1 LFLEAESGADVSGS
15 PPLILASTSAY
26 RAELL
31 ARLGL
36 AFTCEPPGIE
46 ETVLA
51 HELPMDRALRLA
63 HAKAQALSAREP
75 RACIIGSDQVAVLGD
90 QVLEKPGSAPAARAQ
105 LQRLSGATAR
115 FYTACALLCPQGGLR
130 LAHLDTTVVS
140 FRALD
145 AGEIE
150 RYVARDEPHDC
161 AGGFKAERLGVA
173 LMESIE
179 SCDPTALIGLPLI
192 WVAAALRRA
201 GYRVP

>member
-1 LFLEAESGADVSGS
+1 VSGA

-26 RAELL
+26 RRELL
-31 ARLGL
+31 GRLKVD
-36 AFTCEPPGIE
+36 FTCEPPGVE

-51 HELPMDRALRLA
+51 QELPMDRALRLA
-63 HAKAQALSAREP
+63 HAKAHAVSARHGH
-75 RACIIGSDQVAVLGD
+75 ACIIGSDQVAVLGD
-90 QVLEKPGSAPAARAQ
+90 RVLEKPGSAAAARAQ
-105 LQRLSGATAR
+105 LERLSGASAR
-115 FYTACALLCPQGGLR
+115 FYTACVVLCPQGGLR

-140 FRALD
+140 FRALH
-145 AGEIE
+145 AAEIA
-150 RYVARDEPHDC
+150 RYVAHDEPYEC

-179 SCDPTALIGLPLI
+179 SFDPTALVGLPLI